1 MNRIPV
7 KECINLNSIIRRYG
21 LEPYTMV
28 NMQIGYDDALYLLFS
43 ARVPERIQGMFV
55 DTQANTEYR
64 ALCLFID
71 WQDGSLLGE
80 EVLEFG
86 VRKMNFHFI
95 QPIGDDILLLASRHP
110 KDVEPDY
117 QYQVWTAKTL
127 DGNPFWGAG
136 DFCGLDTEHVIRYGR
151 ELTDLECDG
160 NEIYVSGGDAHEKA
174 FGVSDGGRRRVIRD
188 RGEEVWRRE
197 EWMKLGN

>member
-1 MNRIPV
+1 
-7 KECINLNSIIRRYG
+7 
-21 LEPYTMV
+21 MV
-28 NMQIGYDDALYLLFS
+28 YNFQM
-43 ARVPERIQGMFV
+43 ERLM
-55 DTQANTEYR
+55 
-64 ALCLFID
+64 
-71 WQDGSLLGE
+71 
-80 EVLEFG
+80 
-86 VRKMNFHFI
+86 
-95 QPIGDDILLLASRHP
+95 ASRHP

-151 ELTDLECDG
+151 ELTDLEWDG

-174 FGVSDGGRRRVIRD
+174 GGVSDGGRRRVIRD